1 MNKTQSA
8 KKIQHQHTQNLA
20 MPVIATIVKSDFPG
34 KIMIQHNNHELK
46 PAKLVSTV
54 DRYTLSQEKSI
65 GRQVLVV
72 FENGDP
78 DLPIITG
85 VMENVLEDIIEIEMP
100 EEPVKATIDN
110 KKQLFEAKE
119 QITLKCGQASIT
131 LNKHGKIVIKGAEV
145 ISRASGT
152 NKIKGSNIQLN

>member
-1 MNKTQSA
+1 MNKPRSA
-8 KKIQHQHTQNLA
+8 KETKYIPTQNLA

-34 KIMIQHNNHELK
+34 KIMIQHNSHEPK
-46 PAKLVSTV
+46 SAKLVSTV
-54 DRYTLSQEKSI
+54 DRYTLAQEKSI

-78 DLPIITG
+78 NLPVITG

-100 EEPVKATIDN
+100 EEPVRATIDD

-131 LNKHGKIVIKGAEV
+131 LNKHGKIIIKGAEV